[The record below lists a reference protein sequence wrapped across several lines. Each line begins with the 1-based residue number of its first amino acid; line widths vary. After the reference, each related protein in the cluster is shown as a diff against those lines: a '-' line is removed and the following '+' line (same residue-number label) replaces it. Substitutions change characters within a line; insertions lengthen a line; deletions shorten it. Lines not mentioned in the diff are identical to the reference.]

1 MGRPSLVTFSTD
13 ENLKLWQCVE
23 QPVERKE
30 KRSFVVMLEMV
41 SFDSAPTGQ
50 RIANHWVSKR
60 FKDYVSSK
68 FGADAYK
75 KLDDKRNQILRQNKS
90 QKREPE
96 KQLIQQENQQIR
108 QKKKQEAH
116 EKEQEKQ
123 KRQEK

>member
-1 MGRPSLVTFSTD
+1 
-13 ENLKLWQCVE
+13 LWQCAE
-23 QPVERKE
+23 QQVDRKE
-30 KRSFVVMLEMV
+30 NRSSVAMLPMLNFV
-41 SFDSAPTGQ
+41 SAPMGHQ
-50 RIANHWVSKR
+50 IANHWVSKR